1 MLTRRR
7 GPSPRRRT
15 ALGRRQHGITCHLT
29 DTQKHGPGKDVALYT
44 TASVDAIV
52 PAHPEVGWEQ
62 LHTVEK
68 GRRSPPATLAKQ
80 AAAA

>member
-15 ALGRRQHGITCHLT
+15 VLGRRQHGLTCHLT
-29 DTQKHGPGKDVALYT
+29 DTQQHGSGKDVALYT

-52 PAHPEVGWEQ
+52 LAHPEVD
-62 LHTVEK
+62 
-68 GRRSPPATLAKQ
+68 
-80 AAAA
+80 